1 MNITLI
7 WTKTDCRFC
16 DLAKTMLKEKGIRFE
31 ERNISTIE
39 WTKQDLLNQVPNAK
53 TVPQIFLYG
62 EYIGGYQELK
72 QYFQNHDMWRN
83 D

>member
-72 QYFQNHDMWRN
+72 RYFQNHDMWRN